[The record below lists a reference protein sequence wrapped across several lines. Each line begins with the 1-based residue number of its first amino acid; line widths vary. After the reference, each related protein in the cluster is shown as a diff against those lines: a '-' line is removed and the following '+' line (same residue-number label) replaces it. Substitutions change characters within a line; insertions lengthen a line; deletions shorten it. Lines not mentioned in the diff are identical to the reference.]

1 MSSTGNISNSVSSIN
16 ASTGSSSASA
26 PATGSAGTTS
36 SSANPLNSYA
46 TSSNSGTL
54 SSLGIGS
61 GLNSNALI
69 SSLMSVAQAPI
80 TAVNNQIGGYQAE
93 ISAYGQL
100 SGATYSFQVALGG
113 LTSAS
118 AFQATAGTP
127 SNTAVLSATTDSTA
141 VAGNYSINVTAL
153 AQPETLVAAGQAS
166 QTASIGSGASTTLT
180 FQFGTLSGG
189 TAASGKYS
197 GATFTQSAARP
208 GGSVTINS
216 SDNSLQG
223 IASAINSANLGVS
236 ASIVNDGSGTPYR
249 LSLSSSTTG
258 AAGAMKISVNG
269 DPALQALLGQDP
281 AGTQNLTETQAAQD
295 ANLTVN
301 GLAITS
307 PTNTVP
313 NTLTGTTLNLTGTGT
328 TSLVVSQNTT
338 AIQTNVQAFVTAYN
352 TLDST
357 INTLTAAGVG
367 GAAGGPLAGQFSAL
381 QTQSQLRQALNTTM
395 FDAAGKSATLAD
407 IGITF
412 QKDGSLAL
420 DTTKL
425 SSAMAANSNEVGS
438 LFAQNAV
445 TSDSLV
451 SFLSAGSGAAAGKYN
466 INVGAMATQGVLT
479 GASNAG
485 STITAGVNDGL
496 DVVVDGVS
504 ASVTLPA
511 GTYTATTLATAVQSA
526 INGAPNLS
534 KAGVSV
540 SVAQN
545 NGVLSVTSAS
555 YGSNSFVSLG
565 GNAAGNLIGTGPTG
579 KNGTDITGTIN
590 GQPATG
596 SGQILTGLAGSAVD
610 GVKLKVTGGSS
621 GSRGNLSLSQGF
633 ANVLNNLATQFNSP
647 TGLISTATNAL
658 NSNVTDDQNQV
669 TRLNSQL
676 TLLQAQYQAEFTQL
690 DTLMSSLNATQSYLT
705 NQLNSLAST
714 TAYIYSG
721 SSSSSG

>member
-26 PATGSAGTTS
+26 PATGSTGTTS

>member
-26 PATGSAGTTS
+26 PATGSTGTTS

-658 NSNVTDDQNQV
+658 NSNVTDDQKQV